1 LFDLLRNENNDKV
14 IVMVYLVLWIFAGN
28 FVILN
33 LFLAILL
40 EAFLDE
46 GGDEE
51 DVEELKRLKQEK
63 KTRKDAKKKKYESK
77 KVIMTGLN
85 IHIDNKNL

>member
-1 LFDLLRNENNDKV
+1 MENWQTILFDLLRNDDNPKWV
-14 IVMVYLVLWIFAGN
+14 VVVYLVLWIFAGN

-46 GGDEE
+46 GGEEE
-51 DVEELKRLKQEK
+51 DYDLLQ
-63 KTRKDAKKKKYESK
+63 
-77 KVIMTGLN
+77 
-85 IHIDNKNL
+85 